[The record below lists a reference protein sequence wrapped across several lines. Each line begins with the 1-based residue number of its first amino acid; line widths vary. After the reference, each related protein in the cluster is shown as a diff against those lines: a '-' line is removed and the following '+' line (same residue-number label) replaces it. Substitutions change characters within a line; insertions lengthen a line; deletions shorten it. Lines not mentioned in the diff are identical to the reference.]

1 MVKTLIHSGK
11 VGLEG
16 LKWEDRAEQP
26 AGPFE
31 IKIKVKAAGL
41 NHRDLFCLEPSP

>member
-16 LKWEDRAEQP
+16 LKWEERAEQP
-26 AGPFE
+26 LSL
-31 IKIKVKAAGL
+31 ITI
-41 NHRDLFCLEPSP
+41 